1 MADGH
6 THCIVCG
13 IPGNDDEYLDRAPQG
28 SVFLIDNTHR
38 PSTGT
43 AQPSGDDA
51 GPSTAPS
58 PEPGRVSIL
67 TPLGFGLALLV
78 LAALG
83 AFTQA
88 SIAGLVDASAS
99 VAQSLQAL
107 ERLQA
112 LKSASRAS
120 EASELGFVTTGRSE
134 YRESFETAHAELI
147 RSTHD
152 LESLLEAGPQR
163 ERLRRVAALTGELA
177 ASFRSRRP
185 GDAARELLSG
195 RLAGVLGEIERD
207 ERQALAG
214 LQATSAARA
223 RAARWHVLVATVI
236 GFTTIVFAALMV
248 RRDVQARRRATDRLE
263 HLNAT
268 LSDAAAEAQR
278 RRDEITRLA
287 RLNHFLHACHSIE
300 EACQVIEKSAPAL
313 FGAPGALYLADVDT
327 LDCTAAWEGGK
338 ELQQS
343 FAREACWGM
352 RRGHAHETDPSGSMP
367 PCQHLAASQSATCVP
382 LVADGVAFGL
392 IVILARDA
400 HSSAPHVRDTLVAAV
415 EQISSGLAALRLR
428 ESLRIQ
434 SLRDPLTGL
443 YNRRFLHEA
452 LSRECHHARRHP
464 DRPVALLL
472 LDLDHFKRVNDTAG
486 HAAGDALLQALS
498 ELLGRTFRGG
508 DIACRFGGEEF
519 AVLLTE
525 TPLDVALRRAE
536 ALRLTVRGLH
546 ARHGSTVLEGI
557 SVSIG
562 ITVGAGEGL
571 TPEQLLQEADAA
583 LYEAKARGRDC
594 CVAFS
599 PAPVLPF
606 DVTPQVPIT

>member
-1 MADGH
+1 M
-6 THCIVCG
+6 
-13 IPGNDDEYLDRAPQG
+13 
-28 SVFLIDNTHR
+28 
-38 PSTGT
+38 GT

-51 GPSTAPS
+51 GPSAAPPS
-58 PEPGRVSIL
+58 PAPARVSIL
-67 TPLGFGLALLV
+67 TALGFGLALLV

-88 SIAGLVDASAS
+88 SIAGLVGASTS

-112 LKSASRAS
+112 LKSAVRAS
-120 EASELGFVTTGRSE
+120 ETSELGFVTTGRPE

-152 LESLLEAGPQR
+152 LETLLEAGPQR

-177 ASFRSRRP
+177 ASFRSRRSGGMAS
-185 GDAARELLSG
+185 GDSARELLSG

-207 ERQALAG
+207 ERQSLAG
-214 LQATSAARA
+214 LQATSAGRA
-223 RAARWHVLVATVI
+223 RAARWHVLVATLI

-248 RRDVQARRRATDRLE
+248 RRDVQARRKATDRLE

-287 RLNHFLHACHSIE
+287 RLNHFLQACHSIE

-343 FAREACWGM
+343 FARESCWGL

-367 PCQHLAASQSATCVP
+367 PCQHLAATQSATCVP

-400 HSSAPHVRDTLVAAV
+400 HSAAPHVRDTLVPAV
-415 EQISSGLAALRLR
+415 EQISAGLAALRLR

-536 ALRLTVRGLH
+536 ALRPMVRGLH

-557 SVSIG
+557 TVSIG
-562 ITVGAGEGL
+562 LTAGAGEGL

-606 DVTPQVPIT
+606 DVTPQVPIS